1 MQSAPL
7 AGDRQFSFSDLQ
19 KTFVLPRISA
29 TQSLEP
35 LQETLFI
42 LFATAAPEMHGGA
55 FVINGNVYTTLVHAS
70 HAQAE
75 VCDERRQGRRA
86 DDFLESRM
94 ILLQQEAGMG
104 YCTAM
109 KRVPYADI
117 RENKEGLAVHFREGQ
132 RRFVG
137 QWVILW
143 QTEKQ
148 FLRTDDS

>member
-1 MQSAPL
+1 
-7 AGDRQFSFSDLQ
+7 
-19 KTFVLPRISA
+19 
-29 TQSLEP
+29 
-35 LQETLFI
+35 
-42 LFATAAPEMHGGA
+42 MHGGA

-75 VCDERRQGRRA
+75 VCDERRQGRRV

-104 YCTAM
+104 HCTAM

-148 FLRTDDS
+148 FLRAVRMTAELGIFRPVDEDYQDGKRLDADLPEAFPRSVSL